1 MTEKTQKMLKWTKI
15 NAVKNSG
22 SLKEVEQTRYCT
34 KYGEYVV
41 DDSNFVP
48 MAEQVKR
55 TVEKMGKTF
64 TEDTIKGY
72 FDYPNGYQEGKTAKA
87 EGTENRTIYN
97 KNIAE
102 LSADIHTKQKEI
114 NDKIT
119 EAKEKAAKIAEIEK
133 RLNANNGDSS
143 EKN

>member
-1 MTEKTQKMLKWTKI
+1 MAEKKQKMLKWTKI
-15 NAVKNSG
+15 NAVKDSG

-48 MAEQVKR
+48 MSEQVKR

-64 TEDTIKGY
+64 TQETIQNY
-72 FDYPNGYQEGKTAKA
+72 FDYPNGYQEGKTTKA
-87 EGTENRTIYN
+87 EGTKNRTVYN

-102 LSADIHTKQKEI
+102 LSAEINAKQKEI
-114 NDKIT
+114 NEKIT
-119 EAKEKAAKIAEIEK
+119 EAKEKAAKIAAIEK
-133 RLNANNGDSS
+133 RLDANNGNSS
-143 EKN
+143 KKN